1 MVNCLLLLLTVAIL
15 QVYSEIYP
23 VWTYS
28 YLALLVVVFL
38 VTDYLLYKPVIV
50 FEGITFI
57 MTWCVL
63 IWGQGVPAFKVTE
76 T

>member
-1 MVNCLLLLLTVAIL
+1 M
-15 QVYSEIYP
+15 YSVVFP

-50 FEGITFI
+50 FEGVCYI

-63 IWGQGVPAFKVTE
+63 IWGQGVAAMQVIVRSVT
-76 T
+76 